1 MYYDDQMKIML
12 IISLDFIPDY
22 ILLSLQTKQTSSEIM
37 SGLVTGLLT
46 RLTTNTFL
54 NLQQQNLEVLSR
66 NASKKAG
73 ASTRNKCR
81 NTPGK
86 RRGIKIYD
94 GQRIPHG

>member
-1 MYYDDQMKIML
+1 MSIFN
-12 IISLDFIPDY
+12 S
-22 ILLSLQTKQTSSEIM
+22 LLSKLQPS
-37 SGLVTGLLT
+37 
-46 RLTTNTFL
+46 FL
-54 NLQQQNLEVLSR
+54 NVSPMTEIIAR

-73 ASTRNKCR
+73 SSTRNKCR